1 MIPLN
6 PPSKGGL
13 RLAPAPAPPFEGGWG
28 DLNPRRSPITHY
40 YHPLMPLNESPFHLP
55 YNSKLVDRAKQMRRN
70 PTPAEKKLWEE
81 YLKTFPHRVLR
92 QRPIEHFIVD
102 FYCAALR
109 LVIEIDGAVHLS
121 ESAQTYD
128 AERTIELEKY
138 GLRIIRFTNDEVM
151 NNFEDVCQQIAELL
165 DSNSCWSDNTN

>member
-1 MIPLN
+1 
-6 PPSKGGL
+6 
-13 RLAPAPAPPFEGGWG
+13 
-28 DLNPRRSPITHY
+28 
-40 YHPLMPLNESPFHLP
+40 
-55 YNSKLVDRAKQMRRN
+55 MRRN

-109 LVIEIDGAVHLS
+109 LVIEIDGSAHLS
-121 ESAQTYD
+121 EPAQTYD

-138 GLRIIRFTNDEVM
+138 GLRIIRFTNDEVI
-151 NNFEDVCQQIAELL
+151 NNFEDVCKQIVKVQ
-165 DSNSCWSDNTN
+165 DR

>member
-1 MIPLN
+1 M
-6 PPSKGGL
+6 PP
-13 RLAPAPAPPFEGGWG
+13 
-28 DLNPRRSPITHY
+28 
-40 YHPLMPLNESPFHLP
+40 NESPFYLP

-70 PTPAEKKLWEE
+70 PTPAEKKLWDE

-121 ESAQTYD
+121 KSAQTYD
-128 AERTIELEKY
+128 AERTILLQRGYANELEKY
-138 GLRIIRFTNDEVM
+138 GLRIIRFTNDDVM
-151 NNFEDVCQQIAELL
+151 NNFEAVCKQIAAPI
-165 DSNSCWSDNTN
+165 DS

>member
-1 MIPLN
+1 LWLRLGFRLDLIIFQ
-6 PPSKGGL
+6 SL
-13 RLAPAPAPPFEGGWG
+13 RLAEFEGGWG
-28 DLNPRRSPITHY
+28 DLHSRRSPITHY
-40 YHPLMPLNESPFHLP
+40 CHPPPNEFPFYLP

-70 PTPAEKKLWEE
+70 PTPAEQKLWEE

-121 ESAQTYD
+121 KSAQTYD

-138 GLRIIRFTNDEVM
+138 GLLIIRFANDKVM
-151 NNFEDVCQQIAELL
+151 NNFEDVCKQIAA
-165 DSNSCWSDNTN
+165 

>member
-1 MIPLN
+1 
-6 PPSKGGL
+6 
-13 RLAPAPAPPFEGGWG
+13 
-28 DLNPRRSPITHY
+28 
-40 YHPLMPLNESPFHLP
+40 MPLNESPFHLP

-81 YLKTFPHRVLR
+81 YLKTFSHRVLR

-109 LVIEIDGAVHLS
+109 LVIEIDGEVHLC

-128 AERTIELEKY
+128 AERTI
-138 GLRIIRFTNDEVM
+138 
-151 NNFEDVCQQIAELL
+151 LL
-165 DSNSCWSDNTN
+165 

>member
-1 MIPLN
+1 M
-6 PPSKGGL
+6 PP
-13 RLAPAPAPPFEGGWG
+13 
-28 DLNPRRSPITHY
+28 
-40 YHPLMPLNESPFHLP
+40 NESPFHLP

-92 QRPIEHFIVD
+92 QRPIENFIVD

-138 GLRIIRFTNDEVM
+138 GLQIIRFTNDEVI
-151 NNFEDVCQQIAELL
+151 NNFDDVCKQIAELL

>member
-1 MIPLN
+1 
-6 PPSKGGL
+6 
-13 RLAPAPAPPFEGGWG
+13 
-28 DLNPRRSPITHY
+28 
-40 YHPLMPLNESPFHLP
+40 MPLNESPFHLP

-109 LVIEIDGAVHLS
+109 LVIEIDGEVHLC

-138 GLRIIRFTNDEVM
+138 GLRIIRFTNDEAI
-151 NNFEDVCQQIAELL
+151 NNFENVCKQIVELL
-165 DSNSCWSDNTN
+165 DRVTP

>member
-1 MIPLN
+1 
-6 PPSKGGL
+6 
-13 RLAPAPAPPFEGGWG
+13 
-28 DLNPRRSPITHY
+28 
-40 YHPLMPLNESPFHLP
+40 
-55 YNSKLVDRAKQMRRN
+55 MRRN

-92 QRPIEHFIVD
+92 QRPIENFIVD

-109 LVIEIDGAVHLS
+109 LVIEIDGAVHFS

-128 AERTIELEKY
+128 TERTIELEKY

-165 DSNSCWSDNTN
+165 DSN